1 LAARIHPRR
10 VTNALALPDGLVPL
24 HRVLRPA
31 RLASAYVARA
41 LTPRA

>member
-1 LAARIHPRR
+1 M
-10 VTNALALPDGLVPL
+10 PL